1 MEYCTRCVYPSNARP
16 AIFFDSEGVCSGCR
30 YHESREKVDWIQKE
44 LELQNLLDE
53 QAARQQKKGN
63 PYDCIIPVSGGKD
76 STWQV
81 HLIKEVYGLN
91 PLLITANHV
100 YNSELGLRNLRNLV
114 NQFNCDLVRFTI
126 SPNAVRKISR
136 WAMMEMGDLT
146 FHYHAAI
153 MTLPM
158 RAAVQWDVPLVIWG
172 EEGFSEMV
180 GMFQLQDEVEYT
192 RWRALEHDQRGYDRE
207 DLIGKGEGKWE
218 ITEAD
223 VEFMRYPSRDDIERV
238 GVRGIYLS
246 NYLPWDG
253 YNQAKFVHEEK
264 GFELATQRERTF
276 LTYSKLEDH
285 ANDVHDYLKYLKF
298 GYGRATDDA
307 STEIRHGRIS
317 REEGL
322 ELVNYLDRVRPVTW
336 RTYMNWLEL
345 EDGDVL
351 FALARLVDNAIEVR
365 DRFSRIPQW
374 EYLSGRA
381 CNILDLYS
389 SHRPYYTRNVG
400 RRMPT
405 HPDYNRFTTL

>member
-1 MEYCTRCVYPSNARP
+1 MEYCTKCVYPENAKP

-30 YHESREKVDWIQKE
+30 YHESREKLNWDEKRGE
-44 LELQNLLDE
+44 LASLL
-53 QAARQQKKGN
+53 ATYCTQQRAKGN

-76 STWQV
+76 STYQTY
-81 HLIKEVYGLN
+81 LMKEVYGLN
-91 PLLITANHV
+91 PLLVTANHV

-126 SPNAVRKISR
+126 SPNAVKKISR

-158 RAAVQWDVPLVIWG
+158 RAAVQWDVPLVVWG

-180 GMFQLQDEVEYT
+180 GMFQLNDGVEYT
-192 RWRALEHDQRGYDRE
+192 RWKALEHDQRGYDRE
-207 DLIGKGEGKWE
+207 DLIGKGEGIWE

-253 YNQAKFVHEEK
+253 YEQAKFVHEEK

-317 REEGL
+317 REVGVRLAEQLDPVCPMNWPIYLDHLQLKHETVLNALKGMEGVEMGVGDRYYSSIAPFITGVEDEVDKTL
-322 ELVNYLDRVRPVTW
+322 ELHN
-336 RTYMNWLEL
+336 
-345 EDGDVL
+345 
-351 FALARLVDNAIEVR
+351 
-365 DRFSRIPQW
+365 
-374 EYLSGRA
+374 
-381 CNILDLYS
+381 
-389 SHRPYYTRNVG
+389 PYYTTRIG
-400 RRMPT
+400 GYRPT
-405 HPDYNRFTTL
+405 HPDYRQFTTL